1 MKKSRIAPIVLLP
14 LTALAL
20 SGCTFEFSAGT
31 SSSTP
36 TTAESSDTTSSA
48 PVESTE
54 PSTEPSDDV
63 TAEPSEAV
71 SEPMESASAPE
82 EAGKA
87 DPDEIATQAEEA
99 LEAQVGKRPDIDCG
113 TEPAEVV
120 PGGTHVCALTDA
132 GSTEPV
138 HDVTMTFTEVDGDAF
153 KFDIQVA
160 ETPRP

>member
-1 MKKSRIAPIVLLP
+1 MIAAA
-14 LTALAL
+14 TWM
-20 SGCTFEFSAGT
+20 TNQYEFSAGT

-71 SEPMESASAPE
+71 AEPMESASAPE

-87 DPDEIATQAEEA
+87 DPDEIAT
-99 LEAQVGKRPDIDCG
+99 LD
-113 TEPAEVV
+113 
-120 PGGTHVCALTDA
+120 ALT
-132 GSTEPV
+132 V
-138 HDVTMTFTEVDGDAF
+138 
-153 KFDIQVA
+153 FDKIGLVEHLSAQRANGLRSMIKRIKQEARAVYA
-160 ETPRP
+160 P